1 MSFRLENE
9 DEDETKNDEDQ
20 EKNAFPLARAFLV
33 STLSD

>member
-9 DEDETKNDEDQ
+9 DEDEAKDDEDQ
-20 EKNAFPLARAFLV
+20 EKNAFPLARVFLV